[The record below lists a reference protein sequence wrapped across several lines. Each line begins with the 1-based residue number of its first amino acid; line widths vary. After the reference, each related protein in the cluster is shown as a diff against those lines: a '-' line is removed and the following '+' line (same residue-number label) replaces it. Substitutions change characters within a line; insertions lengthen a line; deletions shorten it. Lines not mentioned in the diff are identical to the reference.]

1 MESAACTGGVGG
13 GEAAKMMS
21 VAPAEALLG
30 GKEVFTSLRTM
41 HGGMWRWD
49 EWQLFYAQLC
59 CVLDLSWTCL
69 APVSVPIFVP
79 DLFRTCAVLSL
90 TPPSGGGADG
100 QCRIH

>member
-1 MESAACTGGVGG
+1 MASAASTDAVSV

-21 VAPAEALLG
+21 AAPADALLD
-30 GKEVFTSLRTM
+30 GKVVLASLRTM
-41 HGGMWRWD
+41 HCGKWRWD

-69 APVSVPIFVP
+69 VSVSVPIFVP